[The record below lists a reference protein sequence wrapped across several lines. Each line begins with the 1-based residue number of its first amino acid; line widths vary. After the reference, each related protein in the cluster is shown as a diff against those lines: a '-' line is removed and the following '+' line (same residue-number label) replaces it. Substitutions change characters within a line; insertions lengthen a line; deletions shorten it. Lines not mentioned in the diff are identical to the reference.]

1 MRTLEEHQLAML
13 SVADTRG
20 RADRGVPCVVV
31 AVSRAHVALY
41 PVAELKVDRVPASIG
56 QVYLSYHQGRNLV
69 ALRGVAQAVGRDDI
83 RFCPID
89 VVQLCKRRSSRL
101 ATRASVDL
109 MPLNASGSFRT
120 VSTESVDVSATGL
133 LCVRRGAFDVGDLV
147 KFEMTFD
154 DDDVPVDDRTPVRGV
169 ARVLRNNH
177 QFAALDFKDVDA
189 SERRRLTEHIISAK
203 RRELDVEV
211 HARLDREAQERVAA
225 SALDQPAEIVPLR
238 GTRTA
243 MRLVR

>member
-13 SVADTRG
+13 SVADTQG

-41 PVAELKVDRVPASIG
+41 PVAELRVERVPASIG

-69 ALRGVAQAVGRDDI
+69 ALRGVAQAVSRDDI

-133 LCVRRGAFDVGDLV
+133 LCVRRG
-147 KFEMTFD
+147 
-154 DDDVPVDDRTPVRGV
+154 DRTPVRGV

-225 SALDQPAEIVPLR
+225 TALGEPAEIVPLR
-238 GTRTA
+238 GTRPA

>member
-41 PVAELKVDRVPASIG
+41 PLTPLKVDRLPASIG

-69 ALRGVAQAVGRDDI
+69 ALRGVAQAVGHDDI

-109 MPLNASGSFRT
+109 MPLNAVSSRA

-147 KFEMTFD
+147 KFEVTFD
-154 DDDVPVDDRTPVRGV
+154 AEDAPGEDRTPVRGV
-169 ARVLRNNH
+169 ARVLRSNH

-189 SERRRLTEHIISAK
+189 SARRRLTEHIILAK

-211 HARLDREAQERVAA
+211 QGRLDREAEERAA
-225 SALDQPAEIVPLR
+225 AALEVPAEIVPLR
-238 GTRTA
+238 GSRPV

>member
-41 PVAELKVDRVPASIG
+41 PLTPLKVDRLPASIG

-69 ALRGVAQAVGRDDI
+69 ALRG
-83 RFCPID
+83 
-89 VVQLCKRRSSRL
+89 VQLCKRRSSRL

-109 MPLNASGSFRT
+109 MPLNAVSSRA

-147 KFEMTFD
+147 KFEVTFD
-154 DDDVPVDDRTPVRGV
+154 AEDAPGEDRTPVRGV
-169 ARVLRNNH
+169 ARVLRSNH

-189 SERRRLTEHIISAK
+189 SARRRLTEHIILAK

-211 HARLDREAQERVAA
+211 QGRLDREAEERAA
-225 SALDQPAEIVPLR
+225 AALEVPAEIVPLR
-238 GTRTA
+238 GSRPV

>member
-41 PVAELKVDRVPASIG
+41 PLTELKVDRVPASIG

-69 ALRGVAQAVGRDDI
+69 ALRGVAQAVANDDI

-89 VVQLCKRRSSRL
+89 VVQLCKRRSARL
-101 ATRASVDL
+101 ATRAAVDL
-109 MPLNASGSFRT
+109 MPLNAVSSRS

-147 KFEMTFD
+147 KFEVTFD
-154 DDDVPVDDRTPVRGV
+154 AEEAPGEDRTPVRGI
-169 ARVLRNNH
+169 ARVLRSNH

-189 SERRRLTEHIISAK
+189 SERRRLTEHIIMAK

-211 HARLDREAQERVAA
+211 QGRLDREFEERAA
-225 SALDQPAEIVPLR
+225 AALEAPAEIVPLR
-238 GTRTA
+238 GSRPV